1 MDKMNGVIRNKAR
14 RWLLLALLP
23 WLILSKAQAMSTL
36 DSSKYFTDPK
46 TIEFVDALQ
55 SGHVSK
61 VKKALAAGQDPN
73 AVGLQGIRPIHFVY
87 RRPNLEAVE
96 ALLQA
101 GADPNLPA
109 PNGNRPLHY
118 AVQQESADLALLLLK
133 YKANPALPGEN
144 GQLVLYVAMSS
155 PDAARLLPALV
166 GAGSDVNLRRGAM
179 PPLQSAIAKQDW
191 LAAKV
196 LLQLGADPKVLN
208 TIKQDAVT
216 FYCNSIA
223 RMKPTPQVKGVVYD
237 VGVLLQIPQLR
248 PDCVADM
255 ERFR

>member
-1 MDKMNGVIRNKAR
+1 MSGIKRSAVGQWLAGLLSVLSLLSPAR
-14 RWLLLALLP
+14 AS
-23 WLILSKAQAMSTL
+23 ILDASR
-36 DSSKYFTDPK
+36 YFSDAK
-46 TIEFVDALQ
+46 TIDFVDSLQ
-55 SGHVSK
+55 RGSVSR
-61 VKKALAAGQDPN
+61 VKAALAAGQDPN

-96 ALLQA
+96 ALLMA

-133 YKANPALPGEN
+133 YKANPSLTGEN
-144 GQLVLYVAMSS
+144 GQLVLYLAMSS

-179 PPLQSAIAKQDW
+179 PPLQSAMAKQDW
-191 LAAKV
+191 VAAKA
-196 LLQLGADPKVLN
+196 LLQLGADPKAQN

-223 RMKPTPQVKGVVYD
+223 RMKPTRQVQGVVYE
-237 VGVLLQIPQLR
+237 VGVLLKIPELR

>member
-1 MDKMNGVIRNKAR
+1 MA
-14 RWLLLALLP
+14 LALLP
-23 WLILSKAQAMSTL
+23 WVILSKAQAMTIL
-36 DSSKYFTDPK
+36 DSSQYFTDPK

-144 GQLVLYVAMSS
+144 GKLVLYLAMSS
-155 PDAARLLPALV
+155 PEAARLLPALV
-166 GAGSDVNLRRGAM
+166 AAGADVNLRRGSM
-179 PPLQSAIAKQDW
+179 PPVQAAMASHDW
-191 LAAKV
+191 VAAKV
-196 LLQLGADPKVLN
+196 LLQLGADPKALS
-208 TIKQDAVT
+208 TLKEDAIA
-216 FYCNSIA
+216 FYCHDIA
-223 RMKPTPQVKGVVYD
+223 RMKPTRQVQGVVYE
-237 VGVLLQIPQLR
+237 VGLLLQIPQLR

>member
-1 MDKMNGVIRNKAR
+1 MDKTNEIKRSKVGQWLAGMLSVLSLFAPAR
-14 RWLLLALLP
+14 AS
-23 WLILSKAQAMSTL
+23 ILDASR
-36 DSSKYFTDPK
+36 YFSDAK
-46 TIEFVDALQ
+46 TAAFVESLQ
-55 SGHVSK
+55 RGNASK

-73 AVGLQGIRPIHFVY
+73 AVGLQGIRPIHFIY

-144 GQLVLYVAMSS
+144 GKLVLYLAMSS
-155 PDAARLLPALV
+155 PEAARLLPALV
-166 GAGSDVNLRRGAM
+166 AAGADVNLRRGSM
-179 PPLQSAIAKQDW
+179 PPVQAAMASHDW
-191 LAAKV
+191 VAAK
-196 LLQLGADPKVLN
+196 LLLELGADPKAL
-208 TIKQDAVT
+208 TTYGKDAVYT
-216 FYCNSIA
+216 YCSKIT
-223 RMKPTPQVKGVVYD
+223 RSVRSRQTQGVVYE
-237 VGVLLQIPQLR
+237 VGVLLKIPEFR

>member
-1 MDKMNGVIRNKAR
+1 MNGFKRSAVGQWLAGLLSVLSLLSPAR
-14 RWLLLALLP
+14 AS
-23 WLILSKAQAMSTL
+23 ILDASR
-36 DSSKYFTDPK
+36 YFSDAK
-46 TIEFVDALQ
+46 TIDFVESLQ
-55 SGHVSK
+55 RGSVSR

-73 AVGLQGIRPIHFVY
+73 AEGLQGIRPIHFVY

-144 GQLVLYVAMSS
+144 GKLVLYLAISS
-155 PDAARLLPALV
+155 PEAARLLPALV
-166 GAGSDVNLRRGAM
+166 AAGADVNLRRGSM
-179 PPLQSAIAKQDW
+179 PPVQAAMASHDW
-191 LAAKV
+191 VAAKV
-196 LLQLGADPKVLN
+196 LLQLGADPMGLASYGE
-208 TIKQDAVT
+208 DAVT
-216 FYCNSIA
+216 MYCSKIS
-223 RMKPTPQVKGVVYD
+223 RSVRSKQTQGVVYE
-237 VGVLLQIPQLR
+237 VGKLLRADELKPE
-248 PDCVADM
+248 CVRDM

>member
-1 MDKMNGVIRNKAR
+1 M
-14 RWLLLALLP
+14 LLALLP
-23 WLILSKAQAMSTL
+23 WVILSKAQAMSIL

-46 TIEFVDALQ
+46 TIAFVESLQ
-55 SGHVSK
+55 RGNASR
-61 VKKALAAGQDPN
+61 VKAALAAGQDPN

-87 RRPNLEAVE
+87 RQPNLEAVE

-144 GQLVLYVAMSS
+144 DEPVLYPALSS
-155 PDAARLLPALV
+155 RAAAVLIPALV
-166 GAGSDVNLRRGAM
+166 KAGANPNQRWGSM
-179 PPLQSAIAKQDW
+179 PPVQAAMASHDW
-191 LAAKV
+191 VAAKV
-196 LLQLGADPKVLN
+196 LLQLGADPMGLASYGE
-208 TIKQDAVT
+208 DAVT
-216 FYCNSIA
+216 MYCSKIS
-223 RMKPTPQVKGVVYD
+223 RSVRSKQTQGVVYE
-237 VGVLLQIPQLR
+237 VGKLLRADQLK
-248 PDCVADM
+248 PECVADM

>member
-1 MDKMNGVIRNKAR
+1 M
-14 RWLLLALLP
+14 LLALLP
-23 WLILSKAQAMSTL
+23 WVILSKAQAMSTL

-46 TIEFVDALQ
+46 TIDFVDSLQ
-55 SGHVSK
+55 RGSVSR
-61 VKKALAAGQDPN
+61 VKAALAAGQDPN

-96 ALLQA
+96 ALLMA

-144 GQLVLYVAMSS
+144 DEPVLYPALSS
-155 PDAARLLPALV
+155 RDAKVLLPALV
-166 GAGSDVNLRRGAM
+166 KAGANPNLRWGSM
-179 PPLQSAIAKQDW
+179 PPLQAAMAQQDW
-191 LAAKV
+191 TAAK
-196 LLQLGADPKVLN
+196 LLLELGADPKAL
-208 TIKQDAVT
+208 TTYGKDAVYT
-216 FYCNSIA
+216 YCSKIA
-223 RMKPTPQVKGVVYD
+223 RSVRSQQTQGVVYD
-237 VGVLLQIPQLR
+237 LGLLLKVPELR